1 MSVNQL
7 KAGALLSYV
16 IIGLNAVVGLVYTP
30 FLLRTLGQSEY
41 GLYALAASVIAYLTV
56 LDLGF
61 GNAVIRYTAKFRAEG
76 KVREQQ
82 EMFGMF
88 LVLYCVISVV
98 AFVLGMVL
106 YLNVD
111 GLFSRS
117 MTADELGKIRIMMML
132 LSFNLA
138 FTFPMSIWGSIIN
151 AYENFVFQRVVSIVR
166 IVLNPLVMVV
176 FLLYG
181 YKAVTMVVITT
192 AFNVLT
198 LTVNYWYCR
207 RRLGIRVR
215 FACFNWRFLREVSVY
230 SFWIFLNAI
239 MDRIYWS
246 TGQFVLGVYRGAAVV
261 AVYAVA
267 IQLQQMFMMFS
278 TAISGVFLPKVTAM
292 VSRHSS
298 DKALSDLFIRT
309 GRIQYAVMSY
319 ILVAFIVFGRAF
331 IRLWA
336 GEGYDDAYVIAL
348 LFFIPLTVPLIQNVG
363 INILM
368 ARNEMRFRSVVY
380 VVIALLSLGLSVW
393 GAKYYGGIGC
403 AVATALA
410 LTAGQIVVMNIY
422 YQKRQRLDIRRFW
435 IEIGKM
441 SLVPGLLMVAW
452 LLLSSHVDY
461 RRFSLFAVGVAVFTL
476 VYVPL
481 CWRFSLNASERALFL
496 VPLSKIRNKFL

>member
-192 AFNVLT
+192 VFNVLT
-198 LTVNYWYCR
+198 LTVNYWYCH

-215 FACFNWRFLREVSVY
+215 FARFNWRFLREVSVY

-278 TAISGVFLPKVTAM
+278 TAISSVFLPKVTAM

-319 ILVAFIVFGRAF
+319 ILVAFVVFGRSF

-336 GEGYDDAYVIAL
+336 GGGYDDAYVIAL

-452 LLLSSHVDY
+452 LLLSSYVDY
-461 RRFSLFAVGVAVFTL
+461 RRFSLFAVGVVVFTL